1 MNLKHIVFGLAAMA
15 ASLCAQNLGSG
26 TITMVGTEPT
36 TTVRLT
42 QNGVAS
48 VFGTQKPFPGTQACE
63 GGTCFFQVVVITPG
77 SLELVQ
83 VDLTGSANVFASGYL
98 NSFSTADLSHGY
110 LGDPGVSG
118 STSFQVKVPSG
129 NILILAFNSIGNT
142 FGSLSYSV
150 TGTQDFGQTN
160 FDQDLLL
167 KFFFN

>member
-1 MNLKHIVFGLAAMA
+1 MNLKHIVFGLVAMT

-26 TITMVGTEPT
+26 TITIVGTEPT
-36 TTVRLT
+36 SAVRLIRS
-42 QNGVAS
+42 GVPS

-63 GGTCFFQVVVITPG
+63 GGTCFFQFVVITPG

-83 VDLTGSANVFASGYL
+83 VDLTGSDNVFASGYL
-98 NSFSTADLSHGY
+98 NSFSTFDLSNSY
-110 LGDPGVSG
+110 LGDPGSSG

-129 NILILAFNSIGNT
+129 DKLILVFNSIGNA

-150 TGTQDFGQTN
+150 TGTQDFGQVN